1 MNSQTT
7 RRQNLLLIGLSALSV
22 VSVTACGG
30 DANYTSTELYAAYD
44 VIEIGFSYQ
53 LVRSIIGS
61 DPSTQEAVKID
72 ASASSNTDSTQII
85 YRWETDKGTRLYTTL
100 LVQIDSKL
108 GVIRKVITGPSGNK
122 SQT

>member
-1 MNSQTT
+1 MHSQAT
-7 RRQNLLLIGLSALSV
+7 RRHTLLLIGLTALSV
-22 VSVTACGG
+22 ASVTACGG
-30 DANYTSTELYAAYD
+30 NANYTSTDLYAAYD
-44 VIEIGFSYQ
+44 VIEIGVSYQ

-61 DPSTQEAVKID
+61 DPSTQETVKTD

-100 LVQIDSKL
+100 LVQIDSNM